1 MTDTE
6 KARIIDAIEEVPWW
20 HLLDD
25 GRIMPGAESHEKAL
39 CRYEDVE
46 AAIRKAIESDK
57 NYVAEDV
64 YDAMYEKK
72 EQAEISL
79 LLLKRMII
87 ADLKEVRQHISTMD
101 NGYHLITKLIKKY
114 KVKWEERN

>member
-1 MTDTE
+1 MTETE
-6 KARIIDAIEEVPWW
+6 KARIIDAIEEVQWW

-25 GRIMPGAESHEKAL
+25 GRIMPGAERDEKAL
-39 CRYEDVE
+39 CRYMDVI

-64 YDAMYEKK
+64 YDAVYEKQ

-101 NGYHLITKLIKKY
+101 LITELIKKY
-114 KVKWEERN
+114 EAKCEEEN